1 MVLSP
6 ILYRQMMPGIQ
17 MIEELLVQ
25 CPDNLWE
32 ESEPWESPA
41 WQQVLHILMGME
53 YWMQLSGTKY
63 GPPDFGKRINYN
75 LGEASENNLSKEE
88 IMEYFNRIMGIVNAF
103 FEQMSDENILS
114 PSIIDKELSN
124 LDIIV
129 EMIRHNQHHI
139 GQLNN
144 ALKNK
149 GMLPVEYKYF
159 NM

>member
-1 MVLSP
+1 MVLGP

-17 MIEELLVQ
+17 MIEELLIQ

-32 ESEPWESPA
+32 ESEPWESPV
-41 WQQVLHILMGME
+41 WQQILHILMGME
-53 YWMQLSGTKY
+53 YWMQLSGTEY
-63 GPPDFGKRINYN
+63 RPPDFGKKINYN
-75 LGEASENNLSKEE
+75 LGEPSENSLSKEE
-88 IMEYFNRIMGIVNAF
+88 MLKYFKTVIGIVNAF
-103 FEQMSDENILS
+103 FEQMGDENILS
-114 PSIIDKELSN
+114 VSLIDKEWSN

-149 GMLPVEYKYF
+149 GMLPVEYKYY